1 MELTVVYSNSRLGFG
16 LLSRLALAV
25 HGDLVVDAKLT
36 LRHTGEVRLHQDLPG
51 YVSRQ
56 DLSGKKIK
64 IKIFSRH

>member
-36 LRHTGEVRLHQDLPG
+36 LRHAGQVGLHQDLSGDVSGENLPG
-51 YVSRQ
+51 NI
-56 DLSGKKIK
+56 L
-64 IKIFSRH
+64 F